1 MKYITLILICLTLLG
16 CETYEKKSADSNSIT
31 NLFTVPPSVEGLS
44 HSILKDTASLTRH
57 VRVILSDEQ
66 FDYAFKFK
74 DGGLELDCRYGTA
87 KVMDY
92 TVLWFILGAMA
103 IIALF
108 ITAYEYCMKV
118 ITESKEQR
126 IRMQLELARIDFQ
139 KTELLM
145 KNQE

>member
-16 CETYEKKSADSNSIT
+16 CETYEKQPAKYTTGQDT
-31 NLFTVPPSVEGLS
+31 FTVPPSVEGLS
-44 HSILKDTASLTRH
+44 HSILKDTASLTRN

-87 KVMDY
+87 KVEDY
-92 TVLWFILGAMA
+92 TVLWFILGGMA

-108 ITAYEYCMKV
+108 ITAYEYCMKA
-118 ITESKEQR
+118 ISESKEKR
-126 IRMQLELARIDFQ
+126 IRMQLELAEIDYR

>member
-16 CETYEKKSADSNSIT
+16 CETYEKQPAKYTTGQNT
-31 NLFTVPPSVEGLS
+31 FTVPPSVEGLS
-44 HSILKDTASLTRH
+44 HSILKDTASLTRS

-74 DGGLELDCRYGTA
+74 DGRLELDCRYGTA
-87 KVMDY
+87 KVVDY
-92 TVLWFILGAMA
+92 TILWFILGGMA
-103 IIALF
+103 ILALS
-108 ITAYEYCMKV
+108 ITAVEYCRKV
-118 ITESKEQR
+118 IAESKEQR

>member
-1 MKYITLILICLTLLG
+1 MKYITLFLICLTLLG
-16 CETYEKKSADSNSIT
+16 CETYEKKPADSSNIAHQ
-31 NLFTVPPSVEGLS
+31 FTVPPSVEGLS
-44 HSILKDTASLTRH
+44 HSILKDTASLTRN

-87 KVMDY
+87 KVEDY
-92 TVLWFILGAMA
+92 TVLWFILGGMA
-103 IIALF
+103 ILALS
-108 ITAYEYCMKV
+108 ITAVEYCRKV
-118 ITESKEQR
+118 IVESKEQR
-126 IRMQLELARIDFQ
+126 IRMQLELAEIDYR